1 MVEISLLLRNLQT
14 SRANNSRIFRIKN
27 AKLTGYC
34 FYMNTGTQGD
44 FQICIC
50 VSLIENMKKLFR
62 LNTCQVEA
70 IKSIINTDITIELN
84 LFVFKRLFKIND
96 KINSST
102 THVTFPLFLML
113 TLDKKL
119 SFTQYLYFGR
129 NNEAIKTAKKISMK
143 TLIIRGFMG
152 IVKLIDF

>member
-1 MVEISLLLRNLQT
+1 M
-14 SRANNSRIFRIKN
+14 
-27 AKLTGYC
+27 
-34 FYMNTGTQGD
+34 
-44 FQICIC
+44 
-50 VSLIENMKKLFR
+50 
-62 LNTCQVEA
+62 
-70 IKSIINTDITIELN
+70 INTDITIELN